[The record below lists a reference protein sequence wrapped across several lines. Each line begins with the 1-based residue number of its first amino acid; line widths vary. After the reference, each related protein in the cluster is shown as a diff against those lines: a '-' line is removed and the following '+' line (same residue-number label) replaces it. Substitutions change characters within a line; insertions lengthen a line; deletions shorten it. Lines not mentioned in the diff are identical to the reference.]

1 MHLLQIERTRH
12 EFGGAN
18 VSQNTVQHTFTV
30 CTLETNAEMN
40 IGLTNLLINDNIKKY
55 TYI

>member
-12 EFGGAN
+12 EFGLGGAN

-40 IGLTNLLINDNIKKY
+40 TGLTNLLINDNI
-55 TYI
+55 